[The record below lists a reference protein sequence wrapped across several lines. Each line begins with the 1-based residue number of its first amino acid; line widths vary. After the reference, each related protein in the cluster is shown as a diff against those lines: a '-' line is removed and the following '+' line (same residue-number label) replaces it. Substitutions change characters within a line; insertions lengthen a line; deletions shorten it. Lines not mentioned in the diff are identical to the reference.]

1 MCLALIPAIASLPL
15 AAARCESIYG
25 SYTDRCGDIAGL
37 GQVAPIFTSATGM
50 STASM
55 IVVEVVDTVTGAVN
69 VVELPRPGSELLPVG
84 GKLELS

>member
-1 MCLALIPAIASLPL
+1 
-15 AAARCESIYG
+15 
-25 SYTDRCGDIAGL
+25 
-37 GQVAPIFTSATGM
+37 
-50 STASM
+50 M